1 MPDAHPQ
8 SLSQSAASP
17 YYCCYGE
24 RKQGEQIV
32 PGSDEDAGTW
42 PSGSIL
48 GVLLPRSIFVSFLAP
63 SVGVEARRIAW
74 SPSAEVDILID
85 LHTLALT
92 PILLSQ
98 PIRIHT
104 AF

>member
-1 MPDAHPQ
+1 MPDAHPR

-17 YYCCYGE
+17 YYSCHGE

-48 GVLLPRSIFVSFLAP
+48 GGLLPCSLF
-63 SVGVEARRIAW
+63 
-74 SPSAEVDILID
+74 VDITSWL
-85 LHTLALT
+85 
-92 PILLSQ
+92 PEWE
-98 PIRIHT
+98 
-104 AF
+104 